1 MSPFQSAFNVYFLF
15 VFQASFISVFI
26 LVLVFLHALVHA
38 ELQATFNSSGSA
50 IMISYK
56 LAESFTAIAK
66 PQAVILAWAENL
78 MSNDP

>member
-1 MSPFQSAFNVYFLF
+1 MFPFQSAFNIYFLI
-15 VFQASFISVFI
+15 VFQASFISV
-26 LVLVFLHALVHA
+26 LVLIFLLTLVHA
-38 ELQATFNSSGSA
+38 ELEATFNSSGSA
-50 IMISYK
+50 IMISYR

>member
-1 MSPFQSAFNVYFLF
+1 MFPFQSAFNIYFLF
-15 VFQASFISVFI
+15 VFQASFISV
-26 LVLVFLHALVHA
+26 LVLIFLLTLVHA
-38 ELQATFNSSGSA
+38 ELEATFNSSGSA
-50 IMISYK
+50 IMISYR

>member
-1 MSPFQSAFNVYFLF
+1 MSPFQSAFNIYFLF
-15 VFQASFISVFI
+15 VFQASFISV
-26 LVLVFLHALVHA
+26 LVLVFLLTLVHA
-38 ELQATFNSSGSA
+38 ELEATFNSSGSA
-50 IMISYK
+50 IMISYR

>member
-1 MSPFQSAFNVYFLF
+1 MSPFQSAFNIFFLF
-15 VFQASFISVFI
+15 VFQASFISV
-26 LVLVFLHALVHA
+26 LVLVFLLTLVHA
-38 ELQATFNSSGSA
+38 ELEATFNSSGSA
-50 IMISYK
+50 IMISYR